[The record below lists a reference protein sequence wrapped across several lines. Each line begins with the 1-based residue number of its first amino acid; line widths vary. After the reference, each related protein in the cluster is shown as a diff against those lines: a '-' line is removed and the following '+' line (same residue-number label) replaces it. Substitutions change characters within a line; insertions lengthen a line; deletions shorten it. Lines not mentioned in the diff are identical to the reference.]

1 MSLSISISGGK
12 LQADLRRLVAHMQ
25 GAGRA
30 KVLKAGGHAIAA
42 MATRAFRD
50 ESLRPSPWLPL
61 AKKTL
66 AKKAAGRTSPLID
79 TGALFRSIRV
89 AQPEGDSVEI
99 ASDRPYA
106 TYHQFGTT
114 RMPARPF
121 IPAIGGEDGG
131 AAALTP
137 AAEESVKAAMA
148 AQAKAET
155 RAR

>member
-1 MSLSISISGGK
+1 MSLSITISGGK
-12 LQADLRRLVAHMQ
+12 LQADLRRLVAHMR
-25 GAGRA
+25 GEGRT

-79 TGALFRSIRV
+79 TGALFRSVRV
-89 AQPEGDSVEI
+89 EQPEGDSVEI
-99 ASDRPYA
+99 VSDRPYA

-121 IPAIGGEDGG
+121 IPASGGADGG
-131 AAALTP
+131 AAQLTD
-137 AAEESVKAAMA
+137 AAEASVKAAMA
-148 AQAKAET
+148 AQAKAEM
-155 RAR
+155 RAQ